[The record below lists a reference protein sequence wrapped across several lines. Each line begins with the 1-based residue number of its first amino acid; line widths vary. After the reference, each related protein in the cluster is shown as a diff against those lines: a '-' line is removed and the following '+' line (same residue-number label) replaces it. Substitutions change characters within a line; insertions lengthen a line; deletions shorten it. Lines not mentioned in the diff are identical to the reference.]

1 MIAAATA
8 AASSAALVVAPV
20 PFQPQEGRGV
30 GHVSRVEG
38 CVGWVHRVERQGR
51 DGGRG
56 GDVAAARWRKGGC
69 RGGYVVRAGA
79 VEGWVRSSVWRVWN
93 KDVRGG
99 GWGRLRRARHRICT
113 PVQIGAQIGAG

>member
-1 MIAAATA
+1 MVRHTRCYSTLSFSTVEEVHLEALRSAQLPRAVEVHSVIAAATA

-51 DGGRG
+51 DVGRG
-56 GDVAAARWRKGGC
+56 GDVAAAWRQRFRGGC
-69 RGGYVVRAGA
+69 VVCAGAGA
-79 VEGWVRSSVWRVWN
+79 VESYG
-93 KDVRGG
+93 
-99 GWGRLRRARHRICT
+99 
-113 PVQIGAQIGAG
+113 